1 MMPIITTLSARIL
14 RHDLGYGLSVLA
26 FADGELRVPVID
38 RAVGDGVLID
48 IDARDVSIALS
59 RPMDISITNRLPGT
73 LTALEPLTLPYVR
86 LTVSL
91 GQTDL
96 AALVTAESVARL
108 GLETDVRVWAMIKS
122 VAIGNT
128 VTNSSDLPVLR
139 PWPRG

>member
-14 RHDLGYGLSVLA
+14 RHDPGYGLSVLA
-26 FADGELRVPVID
+26 FADGELRVPAID
-38 RAVGDGVLID
+38 RAIGDGVLID

-73 LTALEPLTLPYVR
+73 LTTLEPLTLPYVR

-91 GQTDL
+91 GQSNL

-108 GLETDVRVWAMIKS
+108 GLEPDVRVWAMIKT
-122 VAIGNT
+122 VAIGNSLAD
-128 VTNSSDLPVLR
+128 SSDLPVLR
-139 PWPRG
+139 PWSRG